1 MPLKSGQ
8 MMPACPLAGFRII
21 ALALALGL
29 CAPATAQT
37 VEPATEAEVREA
49 YGVFLDWLNGWQDED
64 HYAQYQLTDPRVR
77 QWWPRER
84 YMRFLSDSRRRTGAL
99 VSIEMLQAGSI
110 DAGTLPCTE
119 RGHCYRPGVRYVF
132 LMFRTTYENVEGEL
146 IEYAAMAESGEGWRF
161 GGGNILNRPMGETSV
176 IMTRQD
182 ENRYR
187 QLFQ

>member
-1 MPLKSGQ
+1 MKLLRCLSVLSLILP
-8 MMPACPLAGFRII
+8 IVTI
-21 ALALALGL
+21 GL
-29 CAPATAQT
+29 SAPAAAQT

-49 YGVFLDWLNGWQDED
+49 YGVFLDWVTGWQEED
-64 HYAQYQLTDPRVR
+64 HYAQYQLTDPRIR

-84 YMRFLSDSRRRTGAL
+84 YMRFFSDSRRRTGAL
-99 VSIEMLQAGSI
+99 TSIEVLQAGAI
-110 DAGTLPCTE
+110 DAQTLPCTE

-132 LMFRTTYENVEGEL
+132 LLFRTTYENVDGEL
-146 IEYAAMAESGEGWRF
+146 TEYAAMAESGEGWRF

-176 IMTRQD
+176 ILTRQD